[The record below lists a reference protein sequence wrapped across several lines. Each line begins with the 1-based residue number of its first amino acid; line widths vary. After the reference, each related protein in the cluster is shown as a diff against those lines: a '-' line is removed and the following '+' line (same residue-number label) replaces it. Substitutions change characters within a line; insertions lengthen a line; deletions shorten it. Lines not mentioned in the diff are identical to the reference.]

1 MKIISRVLPLILL
14 ATALVSCSSFSGNKS
29 ENKTMSASSIN
40 VIKAS
45 DPRIHYSGRMQYKD
59 GAMRFDWAGVEIRF
73 AIKGSAFT
81 LLMDGGG
88 SDYNI
93 VVDGEVLQI
102 LRPDAGIQEHVIA
115 LPSSANSTSH
125 EVVIQRRN
133 DPHFGVTTFRGLA
146 LDTQAELLSK
156 PALKARKIE
165 FIGDS
170 YTVGYGNEGASTQCD
185 SLRPYEN
192 NALSYAAL
200 TASALEAEA
209 HMSAVSGRG
218 LVRNYGDKNRVS
230 DEPMPS
236 LYGRV
241 LFHDENSV
249 WDFTQWQPDAVVI
262 KLGTNDFSTE
272 PHPDHIVFQQA
283 LTDLIN
289 RVTQYYG
296 DTPIFLLADNSMPVI
311 VDLYRSYHQKNY
323 ASNSK
328 VHYVVL
334 PKPALEQLG
343 CDWHPNVQYHQQA
356 AAILAPVI
364 KKALAWD

>member
-1 MKIISRVLPLILL
+1 MILRILPLILL
-14 ATALVSCSSFSGNKS
+14 ATALVSCGSYSANKN
-29 ENKTMSASSIN
+29 ENKTMAASLDYL
-40 VIKAS
+40 IKAN
-45 DPRIHYSGRMQYKD
+45 DPRIIYSGRTQYKD
-59 GAMRFDWAGVEIRF
+59 GSMLFDWAGVEIRF

-93 VVDGEVLQI
+93 VVDGKILQI
-102 LRPDAGIQEHVIA
+102 LRPEAGIQEHIIT
-115 LPSSANSTSH
+115 LPNGANLTAR

-133 DPHFGVTTFRGLA
+133 DPHFGFTTFRGLT
-146 LDTQAELLSK
+146 LNTQTELLPAPASK
-156 PALKARKIE
+156 LRKIE

-170 YTVGYGNEGASTQCD
+170 YTVGYGNEGTTTQCD
-185 SLRPYEN
+185 SLRSYEN

-200 TASALEAEA
+200 TASVLEAEA

-236 LYGRV
+236 LYGRS

-272 PHPDHIVFQQA
+272 PHPDHIIFQQA
-283 LTDLIN
+283 LTDLLN

-296 DTPIFLLADNSMPVI
+296 DTPIFLLADNSRPLI
-311 VDLYRSYHQKNY
+311 VDLYRNYYQQNY

-334 PKPALEQLG
+334 PKPASDQFG

-356 AAILAPVI
+356 AAVLAPVI
-364 KKALAWD
+364 KKVLAWD